1 MLRACC
7 GYLKNLPLKTG
18 EDKSN
23 EKGDPGSPLLGTTVG
38 LSTATHG
45 AELPVKWPSLSMWR
59 TPPKAIDIIM
69 VLAIGRINPR
79 LNTRA

>member
-45 AELPVKWPSLSMWR
+45 AELPVKWPSLSM
-59 TPPKAIDIIM
+59 
-69 VLAIGRINPR
+69 
-79 LNTRA
+79 